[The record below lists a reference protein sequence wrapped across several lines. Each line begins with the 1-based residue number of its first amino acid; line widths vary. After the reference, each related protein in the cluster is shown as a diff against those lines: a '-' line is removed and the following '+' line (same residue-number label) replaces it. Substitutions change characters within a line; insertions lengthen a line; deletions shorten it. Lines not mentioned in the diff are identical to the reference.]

1 MDTQGH
7 AAWNAIMHPGTDKL
21 AVLRTGIV
29 TYTPQVALDVTA
41 IVYGVLGGLLGH
53 TLSAIPS
60 AFTAAQPRPRRTA

>member
-1 MDTQGH
+1 
-7 AAWNAIMHPGTDKL
+7 MHPGTDKL

-41 IVYGVLGGLLGH
+41 IFYGVLGLLLGGLLGH